1 VTIKQKLFVN
11 LIAVVLLAVV
21 MVSWVV
27 IRVVGGGPLEN
38 PFTVTAEFASS
49 GGVFTDQEVTYR
61 GFRIGSVGDLTL
73 SDDGVHVPLQIDPE
87 WEDKIP
93 ADVTARILSKSAVGE
108 QYVDL
113 APRSEGGATLVDG
126 SVIPRSRTKLPVDF
140 QALLDTLDRVLGDIP
155 PETAHRVLHTLGKGL
170 RGRGE
175 DIASIL
181 KSLNTLSGAFASV
194 APQQQRLLSNATK
207 AGSAFLATKD
217 EFSAAI
223 KAADKVFAGIGDE
236 PGELKALFASNDRF
250 AREASALL
258 KRKGDDLGRGINALG
273 DLVDFQLN
281 NLGEVGK
288 SLKYLPQFLHAIE
301 DSSVPWR
308 SPDGRRFYRI
318 RAGLVLD
325 NVRATWPCKYESP
338 LHWERMPHVRDPRP
352 TLTDSACEPPTPPDT
367 PTPKVAAA
375 LVDALRDIAGNS
387 TGAGVFDLS
396 ATDHL
401 NPNAESVGFEWPI
414 DGVIT
419 SPFGPRGG
427 SFHEGLDI
435 DGETGDPIGA
445 SAAGTVIMAAP
456 FSGYGNAVIL
466 DHGHGVTT
474 LYGHMSAFAVT
485 EGDKVSQGQILG
497 AVGSTGHSTGSH
509 LHFEIRVN
517 GTPIDPLPY
526 LPGGAL
532 YLMTPIG
539 VEATPAPVSPSTQV
553 AAPAETTP
561 EESTVDLDEGPLGIP
576 SFP

>member
-1 VTIKQKLFVN
+1 MSIKQKLFVN
-11 LIAVVLLAVV
+11 LIAVVVLAVV
-21 MVSWVV
+21 MVAWVV
-27 IRVVGGGPLEN
+27 IRIVGGGPLEHQ
-38 PFTVTAEFASS
+38 FTVTAEFASS

-61 GFRIGSVGDLTL
+61 GFRIGRVGDLTL
-73 SDDGVHVPLQIDPE
+73 SKDGVHVPLQIDPQ

-113 APRSEGGATLVDG
+113 APRSDGGVMLTDG
-126 SVIPRSRTKLPVDF
+126 SVIPRARTKLPVDF
-140 QALLDTLDRVLGDIP
+140 QVLLSTLDRVLGDIP
-155 PETAHRVLHTLGKGL
+155 PETAHRVIHNLGKGL

-194 APQQQRLLSNATK
+194 APQEQSLLSNATK
-207 AGSAFLATKD
+207 AGAAFLATKD
-217 EFSAAI
+217 DFSAAI
-223 KAADKVFAGIGDE
+223 KAADKVLGGIGDE
-236 PGELKALFASNDRF
+236 PGELKALFRSNDQF
-250 AREASALL
+250 AREGSALL
-258 KRKGDDLGRGINALG
+258 KRKGDDLALGINALG
-273 DLVDFQLN
+273 DLVDFQLE
-281 NLGEVGK
+281 NLGEVDK
-288 SLKYLPQFLHAIE
+288 TLKYLPQFLHAIE

-352 TLTDSACEPPTPPDT
+352 TLVDSPCEPPTPPDT
-367 PTPKVAAA
+367 PTPKAAAA
-375 LVDALRDIAGNS
+375 LADALRELAGRA
-387 TGAGVFDLS
+387 TYAGAFDLS
-396 ATDHL
+396 ATDVTD
-401 NPNAESVGFEWPI
+401 PNVKSVGFEWPI

-427 SFHEGLDI
+427 SVHEGIDI

-445 SAAGTVIMAAP
+445 SAAGTVIMASP
-456 FSGYGNAVIL
+456 FSGYGNAVII

-474 LYGHMSAFAVT
+474 LYGHMSAFAVS
-485 EGDKVSQGQILG
+485 EGDRVSQGQIVG

-526 LPGGAL
+526 LPGGAMFL
-532 YLMTPIG
+532 LTPRSLEPSP
-539 VEATPAPVSPSTQV
+539 VEVAPTTQA
-553 AAPAETTP
+553 AAPSETSDP
-561 EESTVDLDEGPLGIP
+561 ERGPLGIP
-576 SFP
+576 KFP